1 MPKIQIGVQ
10 TLNGRLPLEDG
21 SDRHETLGKR
31 VSDDSRHFFFDI
43 NQKKL
48 DAVFRKNQKIRFFV
62 CKSLVLEE
70 QRFFERHRQ
79 IRRFLKLPAIF
90 LFSRYDP
97 WRRGKRVETFFFGSF
112 GDENDQ
118 KNLNTPPWPSDLH

>member
-1 MPKIQIGVQ
+1 MAFYPSNMAPIGAKLWGNAFQ
-10 TLNGRLPLEDG
+10 TIPDI
-21 SDRHETLGKR
+21 S
-31 VSDDSRHFFFDI
+31 FFNI

-48 DAVFRKNQKIRFFV
+48 DAVFRENQEFL

-70 QRFFERHRQ
+70 QRLFERHRQ

-90 LFSRYDP
+90 LFSGFDP
-97 WRRGKRVETFFFGSF
+97 RWRGKRVETFFFGSF

-118 KNLNTPPWPSDLH
+118 KNLNAPPWASDIH

>member
-1 MPKIQIGVQ
+1 MALYPSRMAPIGTKLWENAFQ
-10 TLNGRLPLEDG
+10 TILDI
-21 SDRHETLGKR
+21 S
-31 VSDDSRHFFFDI
+31 FFDI
-43 NQKKL
+43 NPKKM
-48 DAVFRKNQKIRFFV
+48 DAAFRKNRFFV
-62 CKSLVLEE
+62 CRSLVLEE

-97 WRRGKRVETFFFGSF
+97 WRRGKRVETFFLGSF

-118 KNLNTPPWPSDLH
+118 QKLEQTPRRGPPTYIELNT

>member
-1 MPKIQIGVQ
+1 MLFFVETKK
-10 TLNGRLPLEDG
+10 
-21 SDRHETLGKR
+21 SD
-31 VSDDSRHFFFDI
+31 
-43 NQKKL
+43 
-48 DAVFRKNQKIRFFV
+48 FFV

-97 WRRGKRVETFFFGSF
+97 WRRGKRVETFFLVHLETKMTKKTRRGPPTYI
-112 GDENDQ
+112 E
-118 KNLNTPPWPSDLH
+118 LNT